1 MTADLDDYTA
11 VELDTLLV
19 TFDDLVGYCD
29 GVDGTELLVLIAVG
43 NRFLCDFVYV
53 CLFCGCFV

>member
-19 TFDDLVGYCD
+19 TFDDLVGYGD
-29 GVDGTELLVLIAVG
+29 GVAGTELLVLLAG
-43 NRFLCDFVYV
+43 GKRFFCDFD
-53 CLFCGCFV
+53 